1 MAWITGSSRGIGR
14 GIAERVGRDGPAVV
28 ANYCQNAE
36 KAAAV
41 VATVEAA
48 GGQALADERRHR
60 ALGRGRRA
68 ERGRLR
74 RGIPAERP
82 GNLLRASGS
91 RRRVSDGGRIIN
103 ISSVAPAMSI
113 PSLALYIGSKAA
125 GEQFAKTLAK
135 ELGARGVTVN
145 SVSPGFTETD
155 MLPNDPSYLAMAVQL
170 SFLGRLGGRPTS
182 RMWWLFS

>member
-1 MAWITGSSRGIGR
+1 
-14 GIAERVGRDGPAVV
+14 
-28 ANYCQNAE
+28 
-36 KAAAV
+36 
-41 VATVEAA
+41 
-48 GGQALADERRHR
+48 
-60 ALGRGRRA
+60 
-68 ERGRLR
+68 
-74 RGIPAERP
+74 
-82 GNLLRASGS
+82 
-91 RRRVSDGGRIIN
+91 
-103 ISSVAPAMSI
+103 MSI